1 MLKYKCLKVSC
12 HSKTDLNS
20 QFLKHDQQ
28 THCFTCE
35 ILMIPE
41 MNPLQIEVS
50 KTVTPISAE
59 CRDVQC
65 PEELALLG

>member
-1 MLKYKCLKVSC
+1 MI
-12 HSKTDLNS
+12 SKHTVL
-20 QFLKHDQQ
+20 QG
-28 THCFTCE
+28 E

>member
-1 MLKYKCLKVSC
+1 MI
-12 HSKTDLNS
+12 SKHTVL
-20 QFLKHDQQ
+20 QG
-28 THCFTCE
+28 E

-50 KTVTPISAE
+50 KTVTPISAV

-65 PEELALLG
+65 PEELALLGYFHLDAIN